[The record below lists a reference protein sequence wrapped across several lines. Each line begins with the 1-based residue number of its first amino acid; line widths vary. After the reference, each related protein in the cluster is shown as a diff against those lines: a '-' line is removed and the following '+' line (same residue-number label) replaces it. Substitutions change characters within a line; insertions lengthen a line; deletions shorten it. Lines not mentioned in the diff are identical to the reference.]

1 MTMGEIIQTGRARRG
16 LSQEKLAELVG
27 VSRQAVSKWEV
38 GDTVPDTD
46 KLVPL
51 ARALHISTDELLG
64 NVPGKEPDD
73 APPGPA
79 GWKPSFF
86 DTHWYWLGLIPLGW
100 GSYRLYGWV
109 MSFLNIVDLL
119 KAHQALLSSGFSGGA
134 ELDGFFGPS
143 GEILYG
149 MVVRSGLAALLLAG
163 GAVLAGV
170 LMIVLGRRYV
180 KQKYGRAAVK

>member
-64 NVPGKEPDD
+64 NVPEKEPDD

-100 GSYRLYGWV
+100 GGYRLYGWV

-119 KAHQALLSSGFSGGA
+119 KAHQALLSGGFSGGA

-143 GEILYG
+143 GEILHG
-149 MVVRSGLAALLLAG
+149 MVLRSGLAALLLAG

-170 LMIVLGRRYV
+170 LVIVLGRRYV
-180 KQKYGRAAVK
+180 KQKYGKAAVK

>member
-1 MTMGEIIQTGRARRG
+1 MTMGEIIRTGRARRG

-38 GDTVPDTD
+38 GDAVPDTD

-51 ARALHISTDELLG
+51 ARALNISTDELLG
-64 NVPGKEPDD
+64 NVPEKEPDD

-100 GSYRLYGWV
+100 GGYKLYEWV
-109 MSFLNIVDLL
+109 MGFLNIVDLL
-119 KAHQALLSSGFSGGA
+119 KTHQALLSSGFNGGA

-149 MVVRSGLAALLLAG
+149 MVVRNGLAALLLAD

-170 LMIVLGRRYV
+170 LVIVFGRRYV
-180 KQKYGRAAVK
+180 KQKYEKTSVK